1 MRNEDLYLKDI
12 SNACRAISDFV
23 AGISKYIAMWKKAL
37 ITFLF
42 PMFLAF
48 CMLIAGPYL
57 IVKSPFID
65 DPDWVETI
73 YALIILILF
82 AVGITAPLVVGYRD
96 YQNEKQDVQHKRL
109 RLKI

>member
-1 MRNEDLYLKDI
+1 
-12 SNACRAISDFV
+12 
-23 AGISKYIAMWKKAL
+23 MWKKAL
-37 ITFLF
+37 TTFLI

-65 DPDWVETI
+65 DSDWVETI

-82 AVGITAPLVVGYRD
+82 AVGFTAPLVVGYRD
-96 YQNEKQDVQHKRL
+96 YQNERKEIQHKKL
-109 RLKI
+109 SLKN